1 MLILASQSP
10 RRKELLRL
18 ITTDFTVIPANIDED
33 VVVKVPSDLAKEL
46 SKLKAYEIFK
56 NYPNDTILACD
67 TIVIIDDKV
76 LGKPKNREDARR
88 MLKLLSGRRHH
99 VISGF
104 TYLSK
109 EVEINRNVMTEVYF
123 NNLSDETIEN
133 YIDSGSPFDKA
144 GGYGIQDESFN
155 LVSHIVGSYYNV
167 MGLPVEELKK
177 YIK

>member
-18 ITTDFTVIPANIDED
+18 ITPDFDVISANIDEE
-33 VVVKVPSDLAKEL
+33 VVVQVPSDLAKEL

-56 NYPNDTILACD
+56 THPNDTILACD

-76 LGKPKNREDARR
+76 LNKPKDKAEARK
-88 MLKLLSGRRHH
+88 MLEMLSGRRHH

-104 TYLSK
+104 TILSK
-109 EVEINRNVMTEVYF
+109 EREINRNVMTEVYF
-123 NNLSDETIEN
+123 NKLSDETIER
-133 YIDSGSPFDKA
+133 YIASGSPFDKA
-144 GGYGIQDESFN
+144 GGYGIQDEAFG
-155 LVSHIVGSYYNV
+155 LVDHIVGSYYNV

-177 YIK
+177 YLK

>member
-18 ITTDFTVIPANIDED
+18 ITADFTVIPANIDED
-33 VVVKVPSDLAKEL
+33 VVVKVPSDLAKEI
-46 SKLKAYEIFK
+46 SKLKAYEVFK
-56 NYPNDTILACD
+56 NHPNETVLAVD
-67 TIVIIDDKV
+67 TIVIIDNKV
-76 LGKPKNREDARR
+76 LGKPGSKAEARR
-88 MLKLLSGRRHH
+88 MLETLSGRKHH
-99 VISGF
+99 VISGV
-104 TYLSK
+104 TLLSRQK
-109 EVEINRNVMTEVYF
+109 EININVMTEVYF
-123 NNLSDETIEN
+123 NRLSDETIEK

-144 GGYGIQDESFN
+144 GGYGIQDKEFD

>member
-18 ITTDFTVIPANIDED
+18 ITPDFDVISANIDEE
-33 VVVKVPSDLAKEL
+33 VVVQVPSDLAKEL

-56 NYPNDTILACD
+56 THPNDTILACD

-76 LGKPKNREDARR
+76 LNKPKDKAEARK
-88 MLKLLSGRRHH
+88 MLEMLSGRRHH

-104 TYLSK
+104 TILSK
-109 EVEINRNVMTEVYF
+109 DREINRNVMTEVYF
-123 NNLSDETIEN
+123 NKLSDETIER
-133 YIDSGSPFDKA
+133 YIASGSPFDKA
-144 GGYGIQDESFN
+144 GGYGIQDEAFG
-155 LVSHIVGSYYNV
+155 LVDHIVGSYYNV

-177 YIK
+177 YLK

>member
-18 ITTDFTVIPANIDED
+18 ITPDFDVISANIDEE
-33 VVVKVPSDLAKEL
+33 VVVQVPSDLAKEL

-56 NYPNDTILACD
+56 THPNDTILACD

-76 LGKPKNREDARR
+76 LNKPKDKAEARK
-88 MLKLLSGRRHH
+88 MLEMLSGRRHH

-104 TYLSK
+104 TILSK
-109 EVEINRNVMTEVYF
+109 DREINRNVMTEVYF
-123 NNLSDETIEN
+123 NKLSDETIER
-133 YIDSGSPFDKA
+133 YIASGSPFDKA
-144 GGYGIQDESFN
+144 GGYGIQDEAFG
-155 LVSHIVGSYYNV
+155 LVDHIVGSYYNV

-177 YIK
+177 FLK

>member
-18 ITTDFTVIPANIDED
+18 ITPDFDVISANIDEE
-33 VVVKVPSDLAKEL
+33 VVVQVPSDLAKEL

-56 NYPNDTILACD
+56 THPNDTILACD

-76 LGKPKNREDARR
+76 LNKPKDKAEARK
-88 MLKLLSGRRHH
+88 MLEMLSGRRHH

-104 TYLSK
+104 TILSK
-109 EVEINRNVMTEVYF
+109 DREINRNVMTEVYF
-123 NNLSDETIEN
+123 NKLSEETIER
-133 YIDSGSPFDKA
+133 YIASGSPFDKA
-144 GGYGIQDESFN
+144 GGYGIQDEAFG
-155 LVSHIVGSYYNV
+155 LVDHIVGSYYNV

-177 YIK
+177 YLK

>member
-33 VVVKVPSDLAKEL
+33 VVVQIPSDLAKEI
-46 SKLKAYEIFK
+46 SKMKAYEIFK
-56 NYPNDTILACD
+56 NHPHDTVLAVD
-67 TIVIIDDKV
+67 TIVIIDGEV
-76 LGKPKNREDARR
+76 LGKPVSKNEARR
-88 MLKLLSGRRHH
+88 MLEKLSGKKHR

-104 TYLSK
+104 TLLSPTR
-109 EVEINRNVMTEVYF
+109 EINANVMTEVYF
-123 NNLSDETIEN
+123 NTLSDETIEK
-133 YIDSGSPFDKA
+133 YIESGSPFDKA
-144 GGYGIQDESFN
+144 GGYGIQDESFD
-155 LVSHIVGSYYNV
+155 LVHHIVGSYHNV